1 MEFDGAFRSAMVI
14 LKGYYVGENFSGY
27 APFHSD
33 LTDFLNY
40 GGKNAL
46 TVRVDTTLGEGWLH
60 EGAGIYRHVWLTKT
74 APMHVAQWGLCSV
87 TSSRSRRGDHH
98 SDRSGKR

>member
-1 MEFDGAFRSAMVI
+1 MIV
-14 LKGYYVGENFSGY
+14 KGYYVGENFSGY

-46 TVRVDTTLGEGWLH
+46 TVRVDTTLGEGWFY

-74 APMHVAQWGLCSV
+74 APMHVAQWGLLFSHKFKKQAR
-87 TSSRSRRGDHH
+87 RSPFRPKWKTIA
-98 SDRSGKR
+98 GKRKHAR